1 MQCCSCIQTS
11 VDESCDIVAKSVWIG
26 LSPEGPEDAAGIF
39 AHEGDVPQ
47 PRYGADLCP
56 PSGADSLET
65 SQPSQ
70 GSRESRAFLPALT
83 PAAVVQEDAIGA
95 YPLQCCQESRNLP

>member
-1 MQCCSCIQTS
+1 MQCCSCIQAS
-11 VDESCDIVAKSVWIG
+11 ADGSCDIVAKSVWIG

-65 SQPSQ
+65 PQPPQ
-70 GSRESRAFLPALT
+70 GACEPSALLPALA
-83 PAAVVQEDAIGA
+83 PAAVVQEDAISA
-95 YPLQCCQESRNLP
+95 YPLQCRQ